1 MDLMQIIV
9 KGQEVLTQ
17 VVIIISALIAIAMV
31 IPGAEPETTLQKV
44 LDFIKKFSKK

>member
-1 MDLMQIIV
+1 MDLMQIII
-9 KGQEVLTQ
+9 KGQEVLSQ
-17 VVIIISALIAIAMV
+17 IVVIITALIAIAMI